1 MLTHSAHAPSF
12 PQTDGSSTTGLAVV
26 VPLLLEHASDMPGG
40 LATRQCAAALINLL
54 QLRHH
59 PALSGEPC
67 VA

>member
-1 MLTHSAHAPSF
+1 
-12 PQTDGSSTTGLAVV
+12 VV